1 MLGAT
6 FTTVFAIGTSL
17 RRLGILPLADERNID
32 VPCRKIPERTK
43 VTDVQHRSRTNVSMA
58 LISLT
63 PRVIGG
69 VWKAS

>member
-1 MLGAT
+1 MEMCSCCCCSLSFELGFLLLGAT

-43 VTDVQHRSRTNVSMA
+43 VTDVPLNIA
-58 LISLT
+58 LG
-63 PRVIGG
+63 PM
-69 VWKAS
+69 

>member
-17 RRLGILPLADERNID
+17 RLGILPLADEGNID

-43 VTDVQHRSRTNVSMA
+43 VTDVPLNIA
-58 LISLT
+58 LG
-63 PRVIGG
+63 PM
-69 VWKAS
+69 